1 MLIRANHYGQA
12 LSIWMSGGIAR
23 PLTAAGYS
31 AIRAEAGLQSA
42 DGCFIHSIQ
51 GVRP

>member
-12 LSIWMSGGIAR
+12 PLIWMSGGIAR
-23 PLTAAGYS
+23 PLTAGYF
-31 AIRAEAGLQSA
+31 AIRTEAGQQSA
-42 DGCFIHSIQ
+42 DGRFIHSIQ